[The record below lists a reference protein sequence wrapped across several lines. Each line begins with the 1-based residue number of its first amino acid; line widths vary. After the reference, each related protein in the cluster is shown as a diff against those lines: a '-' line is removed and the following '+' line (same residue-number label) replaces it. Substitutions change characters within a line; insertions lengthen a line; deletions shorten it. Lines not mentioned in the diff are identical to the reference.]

1 MYTIRLNNGAEFQA
15 LYCSARSGLLTMS
28 IISSGDFLS
37 VARAFSESAQS
48 VTFIYDNT
56 EERFI
61 GYTRLV
67 LVNDLGDGEYQ
78 VSLRKEQQQ

>member
-1 MYTIRLNNGAEFQA
+1 MFRPYIDT
-15 LYCSARSGLLTMS
+15 
-28 IISSGDFLS
+28 
-37 VARAFSESAQS
+37 V
-48 VTFIYDNT
+48 T